1 MKKIISSITVALM
14 MLSSAAPAYASDS
27 NAVPADYQSALDFYN
42 SSGETAVMKNGKDI
56 AVVLPCFNTEKKR

>member
-27 NAVPADYQSALDFYN
+27 NAVPAD
-42 SSGETAVMKNGKDI
+42 
-56 AVVLPCFNTEKKR
+56 